1 MQDDLIKNLN
11 LTELEVLQI
20 VLEWYTRGY
29 YADILLDEDGFEL
42 DEICETL
49 IDNIIRKQSEHK

>member
-1 MQDDLIKNLN
+1 MQDDLINNLN

-20 VLEWYTRGY
+20 VSEWYTRGY